1 MRAGLPARSVPIM
14 DDRVQATDPDWNTYL
29 VEHYWPGVTAA
40 EFSAAAERVRSSA
53 AELAGEGK
61 HVRYLH
67 STLVPEDEAAF
78 CVLAADSQALVEEAY
93 ARAGVRFERVVQA
106 VETDSQAALSGPS
119 Q

>member
-1 MRAGLPARSVPIM
+1 MSDPAAG
-14 DDRVQATDPDWNTYL
+14 
-29 VEHYWPGVTAA
+29 EHGP
-40 EFSAAAERVRSSA
+40 EAERLGTIGA
-53 AELAGEGK
+53 TGALQP
-61 HVRYLH
+61 
-67 STLVPEDEAAF
+67 STLVVPEDEAAF